1 MAESNAEEY
10 SPTERELR
18 LLNRK
23 FMKNLSDLNRAVKDT
38 SNPNLEQAKTLFG
51 HVDQCY
57 TDLIKMINSKK
68 KKKLTVDD
76 EIEEMNE
83 KCDLI
88 KQQFDMARSALSSFE
103 EQQITL
109 AQDLDRTS
117 KK

>member
-1 MAESNAEEY
+1 MAESNAEEH

-23 FMKNLSDLNRAVKDT
+23 FMKNLSDLNRAVKYT

-68 KKKLTVDD
+68 K
-76 EIEEMNE
+76 N
-83 KCDLI
+83 
-88 KQQFDMARSALSSFE
+88 
-103 EQQITL
+103 
-109 AQDLDRTS
+109 
-117 KK
+117 